1 MKKNHKPI
9 KTIGALAGGVSLTA
23 VIAFLLTPVLLL
35 ALAGCGTAG
44 ESSDGDSTTCA
55 YLGHGFRQC
64 EITLDDTRKV
74 TCVKFGGYR
83 VGGGMSCDWDHA
95 SGADREPGR

>member
-1 MKKNHKPI
+1 MKR
-9 KTIGALAGGVSLTA
+9 KTKITLTGGIGITA
-23 VIAFLLTPVLLL
+23 VIVFLFTPVLLL

-44 ESSDGDSTTCA
+44 EPSDGDPTDCA
-55 YLGHGFRQC
+55 YLGSGFRQC
-64 EITLDDTRKV
+64 EITLNDTRKV

-95 SGADREPGR
+95 GGADREPR

>member
-1 MKKNHKPI
+1 MKR
-9 KTIGALAGGVSLTA
+9 KTKITLTGGIGVTA
-23 VIAFLLTPVLLL
+23 VIVFLLTPVLLL

-44 ESSDGDSTTCA
+44 ESSDGDPTDCA
-55 YLGHGFRQC
+55 YLGSGFRQC
-64 EITLDDTRKV
+64 EITLNDTRKV

-95 SGADREPGR
+95 GGADREPR

>member
-9 KTIGALAGGVSLTA
+9 KTIGALAGGIV
-23 VIAFLLTPVLLL
+23 FLLTPVLLL
-35 ALAGCGTAG
+35 ALAGCDTAG
-44 ESSDGDSTTCA
+44 ESSDGDPTDCA
-55 YLGHGFRQC
+55 YLGSGFRQC
-64 EITLDDTRKV
+64 EITLNDTRKV

-95 SGADREPGR
+95 GGADRDPR

>member
-1 MKKNHKPI
+1 MKR
-9 KTIGALAGGVSLTA
+9 KTRMALAGGVGIMA
-23 VIAFLLTPVLLL
+23 VIVFLFTPVLLL

-44 ESSDGDSTTCA
+44 ESSDGDPTDCA
-55 YLGHGFRQC
+55 YLGSGFRQC
-64 EITLDDTRKV
+64 EITLNDTRKV

-95 SGADREPGR
+95 SGADREPR

>member
-1 MKKNHKPI
+1 MKR
-9 KTIGALAGGVSLTA
+9 KTRMALAGGVGIMA

-44 ESSDGDSTTCA
+44 ESSDGDPTDCA

-64 EITLDDTRKV
+64 EITLNDTRKV

-95 SGADREPGR
+95 SGADREPR

>member
-1 MKKNHKPI
+1 MKR
-9 KTIGALAGGVSLTA
+9 KTRMALADDIGIMA

-44 ESSDGDSTTCA
+44 ESSDGDSTDCA
-55 YLGHGFRQC
+55 YLGSGFRQC
-64 EITLDDTRKV
+64 EITLNDTRKV

-95 SGADREPGR
+95 GGADREPR

>member
-1 MKKNHKPI
+1 MKR
-9 KTIGALAGGVSLTA
+9 KTKITLTGGIGVTA
-23 VIAFLLTPVLLL
+23 VIVFLLTPVLLL

-44 ESSDGDSTTCA
+44 ESSDGDPTDCA
-55 YLGHGFRQC
+55 YLGSGFRQC
-64 EITLDDTRKV
+64 EITLNDTRKV

-95 SGADREPGR
+95 GGADRKPR

>member
-1 MKKNHKPI
+1 MKR
-9 KTIGALAGGVSLTA
+9 KTKITLTGGIGVTA
-23 VIAFLLTPVLLL
+23 VIVFLLTPVLLL

-44 ESSDGDSTTCA
+44 ESSDGDPTDCA
-55 YLGHGFRQC
+55 YLGSGFRQC
-64 EITLDDTRKV
+64 EITLNDTRKV

-95 SGADREPGR
+95 SGADREPR

>member
-1 MKKNHKPI
+1 MKR
-9 KTIGALAGGVSLTA
+9 KTKITLTGGIGVAGGIV
-23 VIAFLLTPVLLL
+23 FLLTPVLLL

-55 YLGHGFRQC
+55 YLGSGFRQC
-64 EITLDDTRKV
+64 EITLNDTRKV

-95 SGADREPGR
+95 GGADREPR

>member
-1 MKKNHKPI
+1 MKR
-9 KTIGALAGGVSLTA
+9 KTRMALADDIGIMA

-55 YLGHGFRQC
+55 DLGHGFRQC

>member
-1 MKKNHKPI
+1 MKR
-9 KTIGALAGGVSLTA
+9 KTKITLTGGIGVTA
-23 VIAFLLTPVLLL
+23 VIVFLLTPVLLL

-44 ESSDGDSTTCA
+44 ESSDGDPTDCA
-55 YLGHGFRQC
+55 YLGSGFRQC
-64 EITLDDTRKV
+64 EITLNDTRKV

-95 SGADREPGR
+95 GRADREPR

>member
-1 MKKNHKPI
+1 MKR
-9 KTIGALAGGVSLTA
+9 KTKITLTGGIGITA
-23 VIAFLLTPVLLL
+23 VIVFLLTPVLLL

-44 ESSDGDSTTCA
+44 EPSDGDSTTCA
-55 YLGHGFRQC
+55 YLGSGFRQC
-64 EITLDDTRKV
+64 EITLNDTRKV

-95 SGADREPGR
+95 GGADREPR

>member
-9 KTIGALAGGVSLTA
+9 KTIGALAGGIV
-23 VIAFLLTPVLLL
+23 FLLTPVLLL
-35 ALAGCGTAG
+35 ALAGCDTAG
-44 ESSDGDSTTCA
+44 ESSDGDPTDCA
-55 YLGHGFRQC
+55 YLGSGFRQC
-64 EITLDDTRKV
+64 EITLNDTRKV

-95 SGADREPGR
+95 GGADREPR

>member
-1 MKKNHKPI
+1 MKR
-9 KTIGALAGGVSLTA
+9 KTKITLTGGIGITA
-23 VIAFLLTPVLLL
+23 VIVFLFTPVLLL

-44 ESSDGDSTTCA
+44 EPSDGDPTDCA
-55 YLGHGFRQC
+55 YLGSGFRQC

>member
-1 MKKNHKPI
+1 MKR
-9 KTIGALAGGVSLTA
+9 KTKITLTGGIGVTAGIV
-23 VIAFLLTPVLLL
+23 FLFTPVLLL

-44 ESSDGDSTTCA
+44 ESSDGDPTDCA
-55 YLGHGFRQC
+55 YLGSGFRQC
-64 EITLDDTRKV
+64 EITLNDTRKV

-95 SGADREPGR
+95 SGADREPR

>member
-9 KTIGALAGGVSLTA
+9 KTIGALAGGIV
-23 VIAFLLTPVLLL
+23 FLFTPVLLL

-44 ESSDGDSTTCA
+44 ESSDGDPTDCA
-55 YLGHGFRQC
+55 YLGSGFRQC
-64 EITLDDTRKV
+64 EITLNDTRKV
-74 TCVKFGGYR
+74 TCVEFGGYR

-95 SGADREPGR
+95 GGADREPR